1 VSLRPVSLVARRARG
16 AAVCASTV
24 LWAAIL
30 TLTVASGCDSPF
42 PPASRLESVRVLG
55 AVMDKPLSR
64 PGDTVTV
71 KLIVHDGGAP
81 LDAPRPLSI
90 AWFGGCHN
98 PADDAPGN
106 CYRTLSWLARLSPDE
121 LRAKQTDA
129 VAVPAS
135 ATLGFGLETSVVVP
149 DDLVSTHRPIGGE
162 TEPRGLSYLYFA
174 VCQGDLVPFTGERSP
189 VGIPID
195 CVDPS
200 TGARVGPSRFV
211 SGYVTLRAHETA
223 TNENPRLGALAI
235 AGRVASHGACVDDA
249 SCPTGEGCSEAGACL
264 AVVPTCAEGDIV
276 DCPSVRLSPTVD
288 EASYEDDDT
297 AGFSPPPP
305 ESLWIAYFTT
315 AGQFDGDL
323 QMVVDP
329 SSGRTPAGKYD
340 GEWKVAPG
348 FRGQARVFAIAHDN
362 RGGAAEIAEDVLVR

>member
-1 VSLRPVSLVARRARG
+1 MSRRHLSLAAQQASWSKVG
-16 AAVCASTV
+16 AKAV
-24 LWAAIL
+24 
-30 TLTVASGCDSPF
+30 TLTAIATLAVAGGCDSPF
-42 PPASRLESVRVLG
+42 PPASRLASVRVLG
-55 AVMDKPLSR
+55 AVMDKPVSQ
-64 PGDTVTV
+64 PGDTVKV

-81 LDAPRPLSI
+81 LDAPRPLAI

-106 CYRTLSWLARLSPDE
+106 CYAALSWLARLSPDE
-121 LRAKQTDA
+121 LRTKRTDA
-129 VAVPAS
+129 TAVPAG
-135 ATLGFGLETSVVVP
+135 ATLGYGLETSVVVP
-149 DDLVSTHRPIGGE
+149 DDVMTAHRPVAGE

-189 VGIPID
+189 VGVPID

-211 SGYVTLRAHETA
+211 SGYVTLRAHPTA

-235 AGRVASHGACVDDA
+235 AGRVASHTACVDDA
-249 SCPTGEGCSEAGACL
+249 ACPAEAGECL
-264 AVVPTCAEGDIV
+264 AVVATCTEGDIV
-276 DCPSVRLSPTVD
+276 DCPSVRLSPAVD
-288 EASYEDDDT
+288 EASYQDDDS

-315 AGQFDGDL
+315 AGQLDGDL
-323 QMVVDP
+323 RMVFDP
-329 SSGRTPAGKYD
+329 SSGRTPVGKYD
-340 GEWKVAPG
+340 GEWKILPG

-362 RGGAAEIAEDVLVR
+362 RGGAAESAEDVLVR